1 MDEMDLQGRDIAVCR
16 VSEGKRLNFYY
27 RMGLRWILPLGD
39 SGAVTGWAVS
49 MPAPNPY
56 ASFSPSEAS
65 LAMSVPSVP
74 ASAGH
79 GSTATV
85 VLAAKASAA
94 SPPPMVSSSS
104 VSRPSCPASV
114 VSPSVV
120 SSSRAMVP
128 PRAPS
133 SYVLMM
139 YAYAIAARA
148 AHKCT
153 KSSYM
158 AYESYKPK
166 TEFLPS
172 FLVVRTPGGILVQQE
187 RRVSGLL

>member
-1 MDEMDLQGRDIAVCR
+1 
-16 VSEGKRLNFYY
+16 
-27 RMGLRWILPLGD
+27 MGFRWILPLGD
-39 SGAVTGWAVS
+39 SGAVTAWAVS
-49 MPAPNPY
+49 MPPNPY
-56 ASFSPSEAS
+56 TSSSPSEAS
-65 LAMSVPSVP
+65 PAMSVPT

-85 VLAAKASAA
+85 VLAAKASAV
-94 SPPPMVSSSS
+94 SPPPPM
-104 VSRPSCPASV
+104 VSRPSCPASPV

-139 YAYAIAARA
+139 YAYAIAATA
-148 AHKCT
+148 AHICT

-158 AYESYKPK
+158 TYESYKPK

-172 FLVVRTPGGILVQQE
+172 FLVVRTPGDILIQQE
-187 RRVSGLL
+187 RRVTGL

>member
-1 MDEMDLQGRDIAVCR
+1 MDEMNLQGRDIAVCR
-16 VSEGKRLNFYY
+16 VSEGERLNCYY
-27 RMGLRWILPLGD
+27 RMGFRWILPLGD

-65 LAMSVPSVP
+65 LAMSVPPVP

-85 VLAAKASAA
+85 VLAAKTSAA
-94 SPPPMVSSSS
+94 SPPPPMVSSSS

-120 SSSRAMVP
+120 SSSTAMVP

-139 YAYAIAARA
+139 
-148 AHKCT
+148 
-153 KSSYM
+153 
-158 AYESYKPK
+158 
-166 TEFLPS
+166 
-172 FLVVRTPGGILVQQE
+172 
-187 RRVSGLL
+187 

>member
-1 MDEMDLQGRDIAVCR
+1 MNLQGRDIAVCR
-16 VSEGKRLNFYY
+16 VSEGERLNCYY
-27 RMGLRWILPLGD
+27 RMGFRWILPLGD
-39 SGAVTGWAVS
+39 SGAVTGWAVL

-56 ASFSPSEAS
+56 TSSSPSEAS
-65 LAMSVPSVP
+65 PAMSVPPVP

-85 VLAAKASAA
+85 VLAAKASAV
-94 SPPPMVSSSS
+94 SPPPLMA
-104 VSRPSCPASV
+104 SRPSCPASV

-120 SSSRAMVP
+120 SSSTAMVP

-133 SYVLMM
+133 SSVLMM
-139 YAYAIAARA
+139 YAYAIAATV
-148 AHKCT
+148 AHICT

-158 AYESYKPK
+158 PYESYKPK

-172 FLVVRTPGGILVQQE
+172 FLVVRTPGDILIQQE
-187 RRVSGLL
+187 RRVTGF